1 LRAVYVAAGI
11 LQDASGRVLITER
24 LGDPPIAGLWEFPGG
39 KISQGETAMSA
50 LARELYEELGI
61 AIEECEH
68 FMSVDHNYSDRNV
81 VIEFY
86 LVTGWRSV
94 PTGLEGQAIRWIEPE
109 LLKSDELLPAD
120 VPVLEA
126 LRASIRPIRKR
137 LSET

>member
-1 LRAVYVAAGI
+1 MRAVHVAAGI

-24 LGDPPIAGLWEFPGG
+24 LGDSAFAGLWEFPGG
-39 KISQGETAMSA
+39 KISQGETAKSA

-68 FMSVDHNYSDRNV
+68 FMSVDHDYSDRNV

-86 LVTGWRSV
+86 LVTGWRAV